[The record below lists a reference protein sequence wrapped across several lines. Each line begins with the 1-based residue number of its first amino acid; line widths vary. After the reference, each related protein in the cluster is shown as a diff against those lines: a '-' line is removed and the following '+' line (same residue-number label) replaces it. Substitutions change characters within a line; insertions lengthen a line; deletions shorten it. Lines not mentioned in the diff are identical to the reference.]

1 MFSSRPH
8 QETVD
13 RDLASNLGFVH
24 EMLAAAG
31 ECLLVSG
38 EPEVAAIV
46 LGDILR
52 ARNLTA
58 EVAARTG
65 LTPDAL
71 RVALERADPAGLN
84 AVFAALNDMTGA
96 RITVSSAA

>member
-1 MFSSRPH
+1 MLSSRSH
-8 QETVD
+8 QETID

-24 EMLAAAG
+24 EMLAGAG
-31 ECLLVSG
+31 ECLLVTG
-38 EPEVAAIV
+38 EPEVAAII

-58 EVAARTG
+58 DVSARTG
-65 LTPDAL
+65 YPPEAL
-71 RVALERADPAGLN
+71 QAALDRADPAGLN

-96 RITVSSAA
+96 HITVSSAA